1 MALAQTGLNIS
12 IFFVLLPKY
21 LALHSTSFNRRVANL
36 DFVDGGM
43 LYQVLT
49 LSMYWWPV
57 EVDIRLISK
66 FQRRLRFIQIIYVS
80 VKLLQGAVCVI
91 DGLCLDPVQ
100 IGGDSG
106 VHARLRAATTR
117 ASADHANSVY
127 PVVRGVCVVDTATRI
142 GLEGGRES
150 KSNAGLRT
158 IKKSHCHSPG
168 TNPYPWRRCRSCS
181 HWHSHCPPC
190 IAPLKSSGGPPFAA
204 SSIWVP
210 RIRWYP
216 NRRQ

>member
-49 LSMYWWPV
+49 LSMHWWPV

-106 VHARLRAATTR
+106 VHARLRAATAR
-117 ASADHANSVY
+117 ASADHANSVD
-127 PVVRGVCVVDTATRI
+127 PVVRGVCVVDTATGI
-142 GLEGGRES
+142 GLEGGRERER
-150 KSNAGLRT
+150 AIQMQGLEQLR
-158 IKKSHCHSPG
+158 
-168 TNPYPWRRCRSCS
+168 NP
-181 HWHSHCPPC
+181 
-190 IAPLKSSGGPPFAA
+190 IATHLARILIRGEGADRVLIGIHIIRLA
-204 SSIWVP
+204 S
-210 RIRWYP
+210 RH
-216 NRRQ
+216 